1 MTEPIFKAE
10 PLSGNAVEVLG
21 QLYTRGPIWDGNIC
35 SKVGRGELVRA
46 GLAHHHHGY
55 AFLTSEGVRTA
66 VEWPIADLRRR
77 KEDRWVEKRRQS

>member
-1 MTEPIFKAE
+1 MIMSIFKAE
-10 PLSGNAVEVLG
+10 ALSGNAIEVLG

-46 GLAHHHHGY
+46 GLAHHEHGY

-66 VEWPIADLRRR
+66 VEWPIADLRVR
-77 KEDRWVEKRRQS
+77 KEDQWIEKRKRS